1 MNPYP
6 LELRQRIVEAVDQG
20 GSALE
25 VARRFRVATNSVYNL
40 LELRQQTGSLLPRP
54 NPGGRRPAVDPDRHD
69 ELRAL
74 VAEQPDISLEGIRER
89 LGLSCSL
96 AAISRALTKLKLT
109 RKKKRSTRPSSGGPT
124 SRPSARRGPS
134 GRRA

>member
-6 LELRQRIVEAVDQG
+6 LELRQRIVEAVDEG
-20 GSALE
+20 GSAPE

-40 LELRQQTGSLLPRP
+40 LELRQQTGSLRPRP
-54 NPGGRRPAVDPDRHD
+54 NPGGRRPAVAADRHD
-69 ELRAL
+69 ELRAV
-74 VAEQPDISLEGIRER
+74 VARQPDITLEGIREQ
-89 LGLSCSL
+89 LGLGCSL
-96 AAISRALTKLKLT
+96 AAVCRALTKLGLS

-124 SRPSARRGPS
+124 SRPSARSGPA